1 MAANKSSRQRA
12 VATNPENQRLRLSAL
27 AMELAEKQLREGTAS
42 PLIINHFLKE
52 NSEREK
58 LEKEL
63 LEAKAENLRSSKKTE
78 EMFAEAMKAFAR
90 YSGNMYE
97 DDGGD
102 DDDGDY

>member
-1 MAANKSSRQRA
+1 MAANKSSGQRA

-27 AMELAEKQLREGTAS
+27 AMQLAEKQLREGTAS

-97 DDGGD
+97 DDSGD
-102 DDDGDY
+102 GDDGDY

>member
-1 MAANKSSRQRA
+1 MATNKSSRKLA
-12 VATNPENQRLRLSAL
+12 IADSPENQRVRLSAL

-90 YSGNMYE
+90 YSGNVYE
-97 DDGGD
+97 DED
-102 DDDGDY
+102 DFDDEN

>member
-1 MAANKSSRQRA
+1 MAATKSSKQRP
-12 VATNPENQRLRLSAL
+12 VATSPENQRLRLSAL

-63 LEAKAENLRSSKKTE
+63 LEAKADNLRSAKKTE

-90 YSGNMYE
+90 YSGNLYE
-97 DDGGD
+97 DEDGDG
-102 DDDGDY
+102 DDGDY

>member
-97 DDGGD
+97 DDSGD
-102 DDDGDY
+102 GDDGDY

>member
-63 LEAKAENLRSSKKTE
+63 LEAKRERRNSQ
-78 EMFAEAMKAFAR
+78 
-90 YSGNMYE
+90 
-97 DDGGD
+97 
-102 DDDGDY
+102 

>member
-1 MAANKSSRQRA
+1 MAVTKSSRKLA
-12 VATNPENQRLRLSAL
+12 KADSPENQRIRLSAL

-90 YSGNMYE
+90 YSGNVYE
-97 DDGGD
+97 DEDGFD
-102 DDDGDY
+102 DED